1 MKRTG
6 RILAIIAVVIM
17 IASSFCFADGVEG
30 GLKLEDTYPKADS
43 TGAAI
48 ENFDVK
54 LYFNN
59 EMTEAVLGDDNDG
72 CFQLID
78 ADGNVLPIIVLYSPK
93 ETGVVMVLFDSN
105 KENLDKDGKK
115 ITIKGDTEYTL
126 KIAGTLKDD
135 EGNTLGSDQVVKFT
149 TINQRR
155 NSLVSMAL
163 MLVLYAGI
171 IGFSVRSAKKNAS
184 KDENNKEARFN
195 PYKEAKRTG
204 KSVAE
209 VMEKEYKRQAKEAA
223 KAEKAAEAEEEAEE
237 EIDDY
242 IEEGHHRVKRVRT
255 VASGGSTFIT
265 GRKAEAE
272 ARREREERIAR
283 SQAKNKKKVKGKGKK
298 K

>member
-135 EGNTLGSDQVVKFT
+135 AGNTLGSDQVVKFT

-171 IGFSVRSAKKNAS
+171 IGFSGNQIQSL
-184 KDENNKEARFN
+184 
-195 PYKEAKRTG
+195 
-204 KSVAE
+204 
-209 VMEKEYKRQAKEAA
+209 Q
-223 KAEKAAEAEEEAEE
+223 
-237 EIDDY
+237 
-242 IEEGHHRVKRVRT
+242 
-255 VASGGSTFIT
+255 GS
-265 GRKAEAE
+265 
-272 ARREREERIAR
+272 
-283 SQAKNKKKVKGKGKK
+283 
-298 K
+298 

>member
-17 IASSFCFADGVEG
+17 IASSFCFAEGVEG
-30 GLKLEDTYPKADS
+30 GLKLEDTYPKNDS

-59 EMTEAVLGDDNDG
+59 EMTEDVLGDDNDN
-72 CFQLID
+72 CFTLID
-78 ADGNVLPIIVLYSPK
+78 ADGNVLPIMVLYSPK
-93 ETGVVMVLFDSN
+93 ETGVVMVLFDPN
-105 KENLDKDGKK
+105 KENLDKEGKK

-135 EGNTLGSDQVVKFT
+135 QGNTLGSDQVVKFT

-155 NSLVSMAL
+155 NSLVSMLL

-171 IGFSVRSAKKNAS
+171 IGFSVRNARKNAN
-184 KDENNKEARFN
+184 KDDNNKEARFN

-204 KSVAE
+204 KTVAE

-223 KAEKAAEAEEEAEE
+223 KAEKEAEEEEE
-237 EIDDY
+237 EDEIDDY
-242 IEEGHHRVKRVRT
+242 LEEGHYRVKRVRT
-255 VASGGSTFIT
+255 VASGGSAYIT